1 MSAEASTA
9 VSSLKRLQAIALPAA
24 FVGVILL
31 GIGFQMDVDPGKKIF
46 WSSYLYGFM
55 VWFSLAIG
63 STTLIFLHH
72 TIRAQWSLSILRVAE
87 ACAKT
92 LPLLAVFF
100 LPLGLR
106 GMVRFTHGQIMMFTT
121 ISTRTSRFGFHPP
134 GGQSVVRFTLP
145 TGLSELTT

>member
-24 FVGVILL
+24 FVGAILL

-72 TIRAQWSLSILRVAE
+72 TIRAQWSGGVVL
-87 ACAKT
+87 
-92 LPLLAVFF
+92 F
-100 LPLGLR
+100 LGATEK
-106 GMVRFTHGQIMMFTT
+106 FKITD
-121 ISTRTSRFGFHPP
+121 
-134 GGQSVVRFTLP
+134 
-145 TGLSELTT
+145 

>member
-24 FVGVILL
+24 FVGAILL

-100 LPLGLR
+100 LPLVWAAWNGQVYLINSVELR
-106 GMVRFTHGQIMMFTT
+106 CRLSVIPRNTAELSMPSLTSAIISLMV
-121 ISTRTSRFGFHPP
+121 
-134 GGQSVVRFTLP
+134 
-145 TGLSELTT
+145 